1 MRIAHPKTL
10 LMIALL
16 LAAALRIAY
25 FVSFQSGYEFADH
38 LHLDPRSYHE
48 QGLSVAAG
56 FDPMPGQ
63 PFYQSPLYAYFIGSI
78 YRLLPGD
85 LTAVRLV
92 QILLGVSTVLF
103 IALATMKL
111 FGTGAG
117 VLAAFLAALYAPF
130 LFYEMQIMKPALGVC
145 LIAGGILASL
155 FAAESALAA
164 ILAGLAFGLS
174 ALVRENLIL
183 LLPVGFVWILLQ
195 RKTLALAFP
204 GGAPLAG
211 GKRGRVSGD
220 RMKIGSV
227 PIGPIPL
234 GRALLFLA
242 AGAAVILPI
251 TARNFGASGEWIA
264 VTSQGGQNFYIGNN
278 PAARG
283 YYTDLPFVRPDP
295 RFEQGD
301 FRREGERRAGGT
313 LTYRALSSFWYGE
326 GMRWIR
332 ENPADAWQ
340 LLQWKLLHL
349 GNDQEIPDNEH
360 FGYMRARFP
369 ALRLAPL
376 TFGWLFP
383 FALLGMIAGRGALR
397 ERGLLYAG
405 VFVQALSLVGFYVFA
420 RYRLA
425 IMPFLIPFAAHGMMV
440 LAGVIGWRNTEY
452 PRRMF
457 AQIAVALLLGLGF
470 AWSFQPAP
478 AGFDADRE
486 GMLPLHVNRGMLFEE
501 RDSLEDAVAEYEAA
515 LAINPENAF
524 VQKRNGRVL
533 GRLGRGA
540 DAEKAL
546 ARAIDLDPGDGGV
559 RNDLALL
566 LLQRGAVDDA
576 RAQLHEA
583 IRLEPGLAA
592 AHRNLARV
600 LRSVGDEEGAAREDE
615 IVERLERQNR

>member
-1 MRIAHPKTL
+1 MRLAHPKTL

-63 PFYQSPLYAYFIGSI
+63 PFYQSPLYAYFLGSI

-85 LTAVRLV
+85 LAAVRLV
-92 QILLGVSTVLF
+92 QVLLGVSAVFF

-155 FAAESALAA
+155 FAAESARAA

-174 ALVRENLIL
+174 ALVRENLML

-204 GGAPLAG
+204 GGAPLEGASL
-211 GKRGRVSGD
+211 GRA
-220 RMKIGSV
+220 RIGRV
-227 PIGPIPL
+227 PIGRVPL

-251 TARNFGASGEWIA
+251 TVRNFGASGEWIV

-295 RFEQGD
+295 RFEQQD
-301 FRREGERRAGGT
+301 FRREGERRAGGP
-313 LTYRALSSFWYGE
+313 LSFKALSRLWYGE
-326 GMRWIR
+326 GVRWIR
-332 ENPADAWQ
+332 ENPADAWK

-369 ALRLAPL
+369 VLRFAPL

-383 FALLGMIAGRGALR
+383 FALLGMIAGRGHWR

-405 VFVQALSLVGFYVFA
+405 VLVQALSLVGFYVFA

-425 IMPFLIPFAAHGMMV
+425 IVPFLIPFAAHGMMV
-440 LAGVIGWRNTEY
+440 LAGVVWRRDKVY

-470 AWSFQPAP
+470 AWAFQPAP

-486 GMLPLHVNRGMLFEE
+486 GMLPLHVNRGMLYEE
-501 RDSLEDAVAEYEAA
+501 RDAFEDAAVEYEAA
-515 LAINPENAF
+515 LAIDSENAF
-524 VQKRNGRVL
+524 VQKRYGRAL
-533 GRLGRGA
+533 G
-540 DAEKAL
+540 
-546 ARAIDLDPGDGGV
+546 
-559 RNDLALL
+559 
-566 LLQRGAVDDA
+566 
-576 RAQLHEA
+576 
-583 IRLEPGLAA
+583 
-592 AHRNLARV
+592 
-600 LRSVGDEEGAAREDE
+600 
-615 IVERLERQNR
+615 